1 MSKSYN
7 RLLTKDHVNKKTLE
21 RYLVSAE
28 RKTPQSDFHTVKIS
42 FEGEAEID
50 TVREMKIGVTIA
62 RDLYKKC

>member
-1 MSKSYN
+1 
-7 RLLTKDHVNKKTLE
+7 
-21 RYLVSAE
+21 
-28 RKTPQSDFHTVKIS
+28 VKIS